1 MRIPVGSAEGEGAA
15 HIRSGGAP
23 DTCSGRGSWP
33 ALSCPALLLN
43 SVFPSGSRLAALI
56 PGTPKSWAPNSGC
69 GGLGSVGQ
77 QEVTQR
83 PACPSPPN
91 VQTNVRPGLGFPA
104 LGKGPAQDTIPH
116 IKGSPGGP
124 AH

>member
-1 MRIPVGSAEGEGAA
+1 MEWEEELAGLELSR
-15 HIRSGGAP
+15 
-23 DTCSGRGSWP
+23 P
-33 ALSCPALLLN
+33 ALELRVPIWE
-43 SVFPSGSRLAALI
+43 SGLAALI

-83 PACPSPPN
+83 PACPSPPPTRHI
-91 VQTNVRPGLGFPA
+91 QTNVRPGLGFPA
-104 LGKGPAQDTIPH
+104 LGKGPAQDSIPH
-116 IKGSPGGP
+116 IKGASGGGP